1 MSCKK
6 ETGIDTPASNSA
18 PNKNNNASLDRPV
31 NIKLFSNGSMQLT
44 GCKVVKNA
52 LDTIEKIFEE
62 LKKVKAIVNPT
73 TMKVEEKPFCKGGT
87 LFREQRYYPGY
98 SPMLGNNWK
107 VNVEG
112 HPNFGKTPPTMTNE
126 LVLVCK
132 DQSVE
137 RRFYFPLESDFQDFK
152 RLAPQG
158 KFDNTL
164 YNYQNNSASFPEE
177 DFYSTL
183 KLVGTSGQNVTDLE
197 DNGIKKYWYHYNP
210 VPLDSLGA
218 REYLGVSSREHLE
231 WPKDRSMTK

>member
-1 MSCKK
+1 MLFRSKAGESQVPNQPPYDKK
-6 ETGIDTPASNSA
+6 QG
-18 PNKNNNASLDRPV
+18 SLAYAR
-31 NIKLFSNGSMQLT
+31 
-44 GCKVVKNA
+44 A
-52 LDTIEKIFEE
+52 LE
-62 LKKVKAIVNPT
+62 LKNELSNELSEYKDILDFGEKPEIVIGDTKWDPSLGKDYSKYKEEQFVDAVIQPYGEKT
-73 TMKVEEKPFCKGGT
+73 EEKPFCKGGT

-107 VNVEG
+107 VDVEK

-164 YNYQNNSASFPEE
+164 YNYQNNTASFPDE

-197 DNGIKKYWYHYNP
+197 DNGIKKYWYRYQ
-210 VPLDSLGA
+210 SLRFA
-218 REYLGVSSREHLE
+218 S
-231 WPKDRSMTK
+231 W